1 MLEINNLN
9 VNYGHVTALTGA
21 SIVVPDGKVV
31 TIVGSNGAGKSTMLN
46 TISGVVKKTSG
57 TILLDGKPLPT
68 ESYKVVKAGIVQVP
82 EGRRIFPGLTVQ
94 ENLKIGAVLTDK
106 STLKDRMEQMYEMF
120 PILAERRR
128 QHAGTFSGGEQ
139 QMLAIARGL
148 MAEPKILMMDE
159 PSLGLAPIIVEQV
172 FELIRRIKREMGIT
186 VLLVEQNAHQALG
199 VADYAYVL
207 ENGAITMEGTGS
219 EIANN
224 DQVKAAYLGE

>member
-1 MLEINNLN
+1 MLEINNLC
-9 VNYGHVTALTGA
+9 VNYGHVVALTNA
-21 SIVVPDGKVV
+21 TIKVPDGQIV

-46 TISGVVKKTSG
+46 TISGVVKKASG
-57 TILLDGKPLPT
+57 SILLDGQPLPT

-94 ENLKIGAVLTDK
+94 ENLKVGAVLTDK
-106 STLKDRMEQMYEMF
+106 STLKDRMERMYEMF
-120 PILAERRR
+120 PILAQRRK

-172 FELIRRIKREMGIT
+172 FDLIQKIKNEMGIT
-186 VLLVEQNAHQALG
+186 VLLVEQNAHQALS

-207 ENGAITMEGTGS
+207 ENGSITMEGSGL
-219 EIANN
+219 EMLNN
-224 DQVKAAYLGE
+224 DLVKAAYLGE